1 MTVSPEVF
9 EQEVETYSAVLA
21 GTGLGGRLVVRPG
34 LNCLHQ
40 EDPRLVEAVTKHY
53 LYPPSNLPYQF
64 ERNPPKTSGDGQVK
78 VRKTVRIV

>member
-53 LYPPSNLPYQF
+53 LHPPSSLPYQF